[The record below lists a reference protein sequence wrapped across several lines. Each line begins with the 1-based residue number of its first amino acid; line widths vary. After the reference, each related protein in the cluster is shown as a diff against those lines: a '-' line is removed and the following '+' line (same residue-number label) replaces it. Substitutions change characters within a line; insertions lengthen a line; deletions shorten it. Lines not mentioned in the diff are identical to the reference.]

1 MGGGGALLTD
11 PPSRFAEVAAS
22 FPDCRAVVLGDV
34 MLDRYVEGRAHRV
47 SPEAPV
53 PVVKV
58 EGEWDAV
65 GGAGNVAANV
75 RALGAECDLV
85 GVVGDDQAG
94 LSIRRALEAAGARCD
109 FVHAPGRST
118 TVKTRVLAQGQQV
131 VRVDREEDGS
141 HAPAVGQELL
151 ERLRERLAGA
161 QALVLADYDKGTLA
175 DRVAGTAVE
184 AASEVGVSVVVDPKR
199 RNFFAYRGAAVFK
212 PNRSELETALGEAA
226 RPGDAEWMDA
236 ARRRIGCDHLL
247 LTLGS
252 GGMALASPGGAL
264 DRVRVQ
270 ARSVYDVSGAGDTV
284 SAVVAVSLAA
294 GAAMAESIRWA
305 AHAAAVGLART
316 GVATV
321 APEEIRMSLR
331 EARERTSG

>member
-11 PPSRFAEVAAS
+11 PPSRFAEVAAR

-131 VRVDREEDGS
+131 VRVDREEDES

-161 QALVLADYDKGTLA
+161 QVLVLADYDKGTLA
-175 DRVAGTAVE
+175 DPVAGTAVE

-199 RNFFAYRGAAVFK
+199 RNFFAYRGVAVFK

-252 GGMALASPGGAL
+252 GGMALASPGGVL

-305 AHAAAVGLART
+305 GHAAAVGLART

-331 EARERTSG
+331 EARGRTSG